1 MSCVIR
7 DASGDLADTFVHSTL
22 TKDASRIIRY
32 RHFVVDRHDVAA
44 HHYTMADGIKIITT
58 NRRARRNYHIT
69 ETLEAGLVLYGTEVK
84 ALREGRANLQDAYGK
99 VDNDE
104 VFLLNAHISP
114 YSHGN
119 LNNHDPLRPRKLL
132 LHKREIGKLKKA
144 AEQKGFTIIPLKL
157 YFKNGIAKVE
167 IGLARGKK
175 LYDKRTDIAER
186 DTQRRI
192 DRTMKQY

>member
-1 MSCVIR
+1 M
-7 DASGDLADTFVHSTL
+7 GE
-22 TKDASRIIRY
+22 
-32 RHFVVDRHDVAA
+32 
-44 HHYTMADGIKIITT
+44 GIKIITS
-58 NRRARRNYHIT
+58 NRRARRNYFIT
-69 ETLEAGLVLYGTEVK
+69 ETMEAGLVLQGTEAK
-84 ALREGRANLQDAYGK
+84 ALREGRANLQDAYCK
-99 VDNDE
+99 VENDE

-119 LNNHDPLRPRKLL
+119 LQNHDPLRPRKLL

-144 AEQKGFTIIPLKL
+144 SEQKGYTIIPLKL
-157 YFKNGIAKVE
+157 YFKNGYAKVE

-186 DTQRRI
+186 ETQRHI